1 MPDMQPENGQY
12 KLSVEQRLTRLETVV
27 DEIKNNHLVH
37 LETKL
42 NWAVGLLIAN
52 MGGIIVS
59 FIK

>member
-1 MPDMQPENGQY
+1 MPDMQLENGHY

-52 MGGIIVS
+52 MGGIIAS